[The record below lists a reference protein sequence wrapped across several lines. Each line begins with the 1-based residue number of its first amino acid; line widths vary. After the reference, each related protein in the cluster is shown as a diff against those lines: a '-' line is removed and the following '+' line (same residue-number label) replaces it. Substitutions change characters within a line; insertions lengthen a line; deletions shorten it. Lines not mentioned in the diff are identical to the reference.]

1 MWAGKS
7 HRLPVRLA
15 NQGPPPG
22 DAGDADHEGD
32 DEWEPDEL
40 APDDL
45 ERLGRSWEWMDADE
59 DDEPEPQPGDFWL
72 DPDSD
77 E

>member
-1 MWAGKS
+1 
-7 HRLPVRLA
+7 
-15 NQGPPPG
+15 
-22 DAGDADHEGD
+22 
-32 DEWEPDEL
+32 
-40 APDDL
+40 
-45 ERLGRSWEWMDADE
+45 MDADE